1 MDLFIKKPISQLIES
16 AESGQY
22 QLKRSLGALNLVSLG
37 IGAII
42 GAGLFSLT
50 GIAAAENAGPAVV
63 LSFVVAAIGC
73 TFAGMCYSEL
83 ASMIPVAGSAY
94 TYAYATMGEFI
105 AWIIGWDLVLEYAV
119 ASSVVA
125 VSWSRYVGSFLQDF
139 GIHIPARFNACYY
152 DPLIPLADGSQVH
165 GIVNIPAIS
174 IIVIISLL
182 LMLGIK
188 ESAIVNDVIVV
199 IKLAVVVTFIAVGFH
214 YLKASNYV
222 PFIPPNTGNF
232 GEFGLSGIMRAAG
245 IIFFAY
251 IGFDT
256 VSTAAQEAHHPQRD
270 IPRGIIGSLIICT
283 IIYILFAF
291 VLTGMLNYKLMKG
304 DAAPVAT
311 AINLTPYPWLHILIK
326 LGIIGGFTS
335 VILVML
341 LGQSRIFYAMSRDGL
356 LPKLFSD
363 IHPKWRTP
371 WRSNLLFMVFTGFF
385 AGFFPI
391 SKLGNM
397 TSIGTLLAF
406 IIVCAGV
413 MILRN
418 VQPDTPRPFKCPCF
432 PLFPMLGILVC
443 LAMMTSLDAETW
455 WRLVIWL
462 VIGLIIY
469 FTYSRFNSV
478 IARNEAIS
486 LKGK

>member
-1 MDLFIKKPISQLIES
+1 VNLFIKKPITQLIET
-16 AESGQY
+16 AEGGEY

-42 GAGLFSLT
+42 GAGLFTLT
-50 GIAAAENAGPAVV
+50 GMAASENAGPAIV

-73 TFAGMCYSEL
+73 AFAGMCYSEL

-119 ASSVVA
+119 ASAVVA
-125 VSWSRYVGSFLQDF
+125 VAWSGYVSSFLQDI
-139 GIHIPARFNACYY
+139 GIIIPPRLAACPY
-152 DPLIPLADGSQVH
+152 DVITLADGSHVH
-165 GIVNIPAIS
+165 GIANIPAML
-174 IIVIISLL
+174 IIVIISVL

-188 ESAIVNDVIVV
+188 ESASVNDVIVIV
-199 IKLAVVVTFIAVGFH
+199 KLAVVLTFIVVGFH
-214 YLKASNYV
+214 YIKKANYV

-232 GEFGLSGIMRAAG
+232 GEFGISGIMRAAG

-256 VSTAAQEAHHPQRD
+256 VSTAAQESRNPQKD

-283 IIYILFAF
+283 VLYILFSF
-291 VLTGMLNYKLMKG
+291 VLTGMLNYKSMRG
-304 DAAPVAT
+304 DATPVAT
-311 AINLTPYPWLHILIK
+311 AIDLTPYPWLKIMVK

-363 IHPKWRTP
+363 IHPQWRTP
-371 WRSNLLFMVFTGFF
+371 WRSNLLFMVFVSFF

-391 SKLGNM
+391 SKLGHM

-413 MILRN
+413 MVLRYT
-418 VQPDTPRPFKCPCF
+418 QPDLPRPFRVPCF
-432 PLFPMLGILVC
+432 PLFPFLGILVC
-443 LAMMTSLDAETW
+443 LAMMTSLEADTW

-462 VIGLIIY
+462 AIGLIIY
-469 FTYSRFNSV
+469 FTYSRFNSRLNKK
-478 IARNEAIS
+478 A
-486 LKGK
+486 

>member
-1 MDLFIKKPISQLIES
+1 MNLFVKKPINQLVES
-16 AESGQY
+16 AESGEY
-22 QLKRSLGALNLVSLG
+22 KLKRSLGALNLVSLG

-42 GAGLFSLT
+42 GAGLFTLT
-50 GIAAAENAGPAVV
+50 GNTAAVNAGPAIV

-73 TFAGMCYSEL
+73 AFAGMCYSEL

-119 ASSVVA
+119 AASVVA
-125 VSWSRYVGSFLQDF
+125 MAWSGYVRSFLQGF
-139 GIHIPARFNACYY
+139 GIDIPVR
-152 DPLIPLADGSQVH
+152 LAHCPFDVISLPDGSQVH
-165 GIVNIPAIS
+165 GLVNLPAIL
-174 IIVIISLL
+174 IIVFISIL

-188 ESAIVNDVIVV
+188 ESSAVNDVIVV
-199 IKLAVVVTFIAVGFH
+199 VKLAVVLTFIFVGFH
-214 YLKASNYV
+214 YIKSSNYV
-222 PFIPPNTGNF
+222 PFIPPNTGNV
-232 GEFGLSGIMRAAG
+232 GEFGVSGIMRAAG

-270 IPRGIIGSLIICT
+270 IPRGIIGSLFICT
-283 IIYILFAF
+283 ILYILFSF

-304 DAAPVAT
+304 DPAPVAT
-311 AINLTPYPWLHILIK
+311 AINLTPYPWLQVLIK
-326 LGIIGGFTS
+326 LGIIGGLTS

-356 LPKLFSD
+356 LPKLFSA

-371 WRSNLLFMVFTGFF
+371 WLSNLLFMVFVGFF

-413 MILRN
+413 VVLRN
-418 VQPDTPRPFKCPCF
+418 TQPDIPRPYRCPYF
-432 PLFPMLGILVC
+432 PVFPILGILVC
-443 LAMMTSLDAETW
+443 LAMMYFLDLETW
-455 WRLVIWL
+455 GRLVIWL
-462 VIGLIIY
+462 IIGLIIY
-469 FTYSRFNSV
+469 FAYSRFNS
-478 IARNEAIS
+478 R
-486 LKGK
+486 LTRGK

>member
-1 MDLFIKKPISQLIES
+1 MDLFVKKPISQLIES
-16 AESGQY
+16 AEGGEY

-42 GAGLFSLT
+42 GAGLFTLT
-50 GIAAAENAGPAVV
+50 GMAASENAGPAVV

-73 TFAGMCYSEL
+73 AFAGMCYSEL

-119 ASSVVA
+119 ASAVVA
-125 VSWSRYVGSFLQDF
+125 VAWSGYVCSFLQDI
-139 GIHIPARFNACYY
+139 GITVPARLAACPY
-152 DPLIPLADGSQVH
+152 DVITLADGSHVH
-165 GIVNIPAIS
+165 GIVNIPAMLV
-174 IIVIISLL
+174 IIVISVL

-188 ESAIVNDVIVV
+188 ESATVNDVIVV
-199 IKLAVVVTFIAVGFH
+199 IKLAVVVTFIAVGAH
-214 YLKASNYV
+214 YLKHSNYV

-256 VSTAAQEAHHPQRD
+256 VSTAAQEAHNPQRD

-283 IIYILFAF
+283 VLYILFSF
-291 VLTGMLNYKLMKG
+291 VLTGMVNYKSMKG
-304 DAAPVAT
+304 DPTPVAT
-311 AINLTPYPWLHILIK
+311 AINLTPYPWLKILIK

-356 LPKLFSD
+356 LPRLFSD
-363 IHPKWRTP
+363 IHPQWRTP
-371 WRSNLLFMVFTGFF
+371 WRSNVLFMIFVSFF

-391 SKLGNM
+391 SKLGHM

-413 MILRN
+413 MVLRYTK
-418 VQPDTPRPFKCPCF
+418 PDLPRPFRVPCF
-432 PLFPMLGILVC
+432 PLFPFLGILVC
-443 LAMMTSLDAETW
+443 LAMMTSLEADTW

-462 VIGLIIY
+462 AIGLIIY
-469 FTYSRFNSV
+469 FTYSRFNSKL
-478 IARNEAIS
+478 S
-486 LKGK
+486 K

>member
-1 MDLFIKKPISQLIES
+1 MNLFVKKPISQLVET
-16 AESGQY
+16 AEGGEY
-22 QLKRSLGALNLVSLG
+22 QLKRSLGALNLISLG

-42 GAGLFSLT
+42 GAGLFTLT
-50 GIAAAENAGPAVV
+50 GNTAAVNAGPAVV
-63 LSFVVAAIGC
+63 VSFVVAAVGC
-73 TFAGMCYSEL
+73 AFAGMCYSEL

-119 ASSVVA
+119 AASVVA
-125 VSWSRYVGSFLQDF
+125 MSWSGYVTSFLNDF
-139 GIHIPARFNACYY
+139 GVHIPAQWAACPF
-152 DPLIPLADGSQVH
+152 DMVTLPDGSHVH
-165 GIVNIPAIS
+165 GIMNVPAMA
-174 IIVIISLL
+174 IIVVISLL
-182 LMLGIK
+182 LMLGIR
-188 ESAIVNDVIVV
+188 ESATVNDVIVV
-199 IKLAVVVTFIAVGFH
+199 VKLIVVLTFIAVGFH
-214 YLKASNYV
+214 YIKPANYV
-222 PFIPPNTGNF
+222 PFVPPNTGTF

-270 IPRGIIGSLIICT
+270 IPRGIIGSLVICT
-283 IIYILFAF
+283 VLYILFSF
-291 VLTGMLNYKLMKG
+291 VLTGMVNYKMMRG

-311 AINLTPYPWLHILIK
+311 AINLTPFPWLHVVVK
-326 LGIIGGFTS
+326 LGIIGGLTS

-363 IHPKWRTP
+363 IHPQWRTP
-371 WRSNLLFMVFTGFF
+371 WRSNMLFMVFVGFF

-406 IIVCAGV
+406 ILVCAGV
-413 MILRN
+413 MVLRN
-418 VQPDTPRPFKCPCF
+418 TQPHVPRPYRCPYV
-432 PLFPMLGILVC
+432 PLFPILGILVC
-443 LAMMTSLDAETW
+443 LAMMTSLDEETW
-455 WRLVIWL
+455 WRLIIWL
-462 VIGLIIY
+462 AIGLIIY
-469 FTYSRFNSV
+469 FTYSRFNSLLYKKQ
-478 IARNEAIS
+478 AR
-486 LKGK
+486 KG

>member
-1 MDLFIKKPISQLIES
+1 MNLFAKKPIDRLVDS
-16 AESGQY
+16 AAGGEFK
-22 QLKRSLGALNLVSLG
+22 LKRSLGALNLTSLG

-42 GAGLFSLT
+42 GAGLFTLT
-50 GIAAAENAGPAVV
+50 GNTAAVNAGPAIV
-63 LSFVVAAIGC
+63 LSFVVAAVGC
-73 TFAGMCYSEL
+73 AFAGMCYGEL

-125 VSWSRYVGSFLQDF
+125 MGWSGYVCSFLKGLGL
-139 GIHIPARFNACYY
+139 GIPVQLTKCPF
-152 DPLIPLADGSQVH
+152 DLVTMPDGSQVH
-165 GIVNIPAIS
+165 GLVNLPAMLVIVF
-174 IIVIISLL
+174 ISLL

-188 ESAIVNDVIVV
+188 ESAIVNDIIVV
-199 IKLAVVVTFIAVGFH
+199 IKLAVVLTFIVVGFH
-214 YLKASNYV
+214 YIKPENYT
-222 PFIPPNTGNF
+222 PFIPPNTGTF

-256 VSTAAQEAHHPQRD
+256 VSTAAQEAHNPQRD
-270 IPRGIIGSLIICT
+270 IPRGILGSLFICT
-283 IIYILFAF
+283 IIYILFSS
-291 VLTGMLNYKLMKG
+291 VLTGMLNYRVMKG
-304 DAAPVAT
+304 DSAPVAT
-311 AINLTPYPWLHILIK
+311 AINLTPYPWLHVMVK
-326 LGIIGGFTS
+326 LGIIGGLTS

-356 LPKLFSD
+356 LPKMFSD
-363 IHPKWRTP
+363 IHPRWRTP
-371 WRSNLLFMVFTGFF
+371 WRSNLFFMVFTGFF

-391 SKLGNM
+391 SQLGNM

-413 MILRN
+413 MILRYT
-418 VQPDTPRPFKCPCF
+418 QPDAPRSYRCPYF
-432 PLFPMLGILVC
+432 PQFPILGIMVC

-455 WRLVIWL
+455 WRLLIWL
-462 VIGLIIY
+462 AIGLIIY
-469 FTYSRFNSV
+469 FTYSRFNSKL
-478 IARNEAIS
+478 NQ
-486 LKGK
+486 G